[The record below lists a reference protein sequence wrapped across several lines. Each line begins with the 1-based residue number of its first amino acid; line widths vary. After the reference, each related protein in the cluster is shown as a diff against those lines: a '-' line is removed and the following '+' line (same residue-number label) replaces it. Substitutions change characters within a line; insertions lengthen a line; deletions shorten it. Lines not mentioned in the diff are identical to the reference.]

1 MERRATERRRAKRG
15 VGAGLL
21 LALSLATA
29 QAAQKPSL
37 ADQARAELSAGHFA
51 KASRLYRQVIETQ
64 PDSAA
69 ALAGMTDALV
79 AQGRWRDAIAPLER
93 LVQLEPANAPRLY
106 QLGQMLSWEGA
117 EKDRAARLLQQA
129 TELEPANADYAIAYA
144 TVLSWSRAGRGQAA
158 SILKGV
164 LERDPGRAEARRLL
178 ALVESWQGQRAAAQ
192 ETLAPLLARAHP
204 AIEDLWT
211 LGRVEEAS
219 GENEAAAATYR
230 RVLAQDP
237 KHLGA
242 IERLA
247 GILSWSQ
254 ATRGEAAQLFQRGL
268 ELSPSDEALL
278 VPYAEMLSW
287 SPATRP
293 QAMRY
298 FEQAL
303 QNDPTS
309 TRVMADKAQLLAW
322 SGQTAEAMA
331 LYDRILELDPTSV
344 AALRGEA
351 EILNWRGQYAKA
363 RALLERA
370 RGHDD
375 LDPWM
380 MLELAKADYGLG
392 RYGQARSDLLQAS
405 GVTGPGIREVSR
417 QVNHALG
424 AYFELG
430 YDLRRNRGRL
440 DYDGLAAAV
449 SIPLGLS
456 NRLTLL
462 YQPRYFRTL
471 QRDFNSNFYSLS
483 LDSQLSEKWTSH
495 LEIGGRTFPGV
506 PGQVEGSFALDYR
519 ASPAFK
525 FHAGFLREAADESL
539 VSLLGANT
547 NGVFSGQAEA
557 NLASLGASYTN
568 AAHHY
573 DLSLTYSDGAYTGE
587 HLDTNRRWS
596 VGGEIGKDL
605 PTKKVYMRAAYG
617 FTYLSFDH
625 DADFAPGA
633 APLAITGGYYS
644 PSEYLL
650 NYGSLF
656 VSQHLDHSLQWD
668 AGGTLGAQN
677 AETTGTSFSNA
688 SFASTFSAH
697 LTWSITPQN
706 DLRVSYDFL
715 DVFNAFHRHSVSI
728 TWRHYF

>member
-1 MERRATERRRAKRG
+1 MQRRATERRSAKRG
-15 VGAGLL
+15 AWAGLL
-21 LALSLATA
+21 VALSLVTA

-37 ADQARAELSAGHFA
+37 VDQARAELSAGHFA
-51 KASRLYRQVIETQ
+51 RASRLYRLAVETQ

-79 AQGRWRDAIAPLER
+79 AQGRWRNAIAPLER
-93 LVQLEPANAPRLY
+93 LVQLEPANAPRLC

-117 EKDRAARLLQQA
+117 EKDRVLQLLRQA
-129 TELEPANADYAIAYA
+129 TVLAPANADCAVAYA
-144 TVLSWSRAGRGQAA
+144 TVLSWSREGRGQAA
-158 SILKGV
+158 SILEAV
-164 LERDPGRAEARRLL
+164 LARDPERAEARRLL
-178 ALVESWQGQRAAAQ
+178 ALVEGWQGQRDAARK
-192 ETLAPLLARAHP
+192 TLAPLLDRPHP
-204 AIEDLWT
+204 AVDDLWT

-230 RVLAQDP
+230 LVLAQDP
-237 KHLGA
+237 KYLGA

-247 GILSWSQ
+247 AILSWSQ
-254 ATRGEAAQLFQRGL
+254 ATRGEAAELFTRGL
-268 ELSPSDEALL
+268 ELSPSDQALL

-287 SPATRP
+287 SPTTRP

-303 QNDPTS
+303 RGDPTN

-322 SGQTAEAMA
+322 SGHTAEAMA
-331 LYDRILELDPTSV
+331 LYDRILALDPASV

-370 RGHDD
+370 RGNDD

-392 RYGQARSDLLQAS
+392 RYGQARNDLLQAT
-405 GVTGPGIREVSR
+405 GVTGPDVREVR
-417 QVNHALG
+417 TQVNHALG
-424 AYFELG
+424 TYFELG

-449 SIPLGLS
+449 STPLGLS

-462 YQPRYFRTL
+462 YEPRYFRAPG
-471 QRDFNSNFYSLS
+471 RDFNSNFYSVS

-495 LEIGGRTFPGV
+495 LEIGGRTFPGA

-525 FHAGFLREAADESL
+525 LHAGFLREAADESL
-539 VSLLGANT
+539 LSLLGAST

-573 DLSLTYSDGAYTGE
+573 DLSLSYSDGAYTGDRLE
-587 HLDTNRRWS
+587 TNRRWS

-633 APLAITGGYYS
+633 APVAITGGYYS

-650 NYGSLF
+650 DYGSLF
-656 VSQHLDHSLQWD
+656 VSQHIGHRFQWD

-688 SFASTFSAH
+688 SFASTFSTH
-697 LTWSITPQN
+697 LTWSITPRN
-706 DLRVSYDFL
+706 DLRISYDFL